1 MPEYMRRN
9 CFFRITDYESNID
22 DVQIGR
28 NIIFFYNA
36 LDKGEFLG
44 HENCWVTV
52 YNQEIIEYGKEYSD
66 DELIQIFEKMP
77 GVIQLPVNQKSL
89 PRSEKRK
96 MVTTRRI
103 NNGNDYK
110 V

>member
-1 MPEYMRRN
+1 M
-9 CFFRITDYESNID
+9 
-22 DVQIGR
+22 
-28 NIIFFYNA
+28 
-36 LDKGEFLG
+36 
-44 HENCWVTV
+44 TV

-66 DELIQIFEKMP
+66 DELTQNFEKMP

-89 PRSEKRK
+89 SRSEKRK

>member
-9 CFFRITDYESNID
+9 CFFRITDCESNIS

-28 NIIFFYNA
+28 NIIFFYKA
-36 LDKGEFLG
+36 LDKGELLG
-44 HENCWVTV
+44 HENDWVTV
-52 YNQEIIEYGKEYSD
+52 YNQEIIEYGKKYSD
-66 DELIQIFEKMP
+66 DESIQISEKMP

-89 PRSEKRK
+89 PRSEKRR

>member
-1 MPEYMRRN
+1 MPEYMRRH
-9 CFFRITDYESNID
+9 CFFQITDYESDID

-44 HENCWVTV
+44 HENDWVTV
-52 YNQEIIEYGKEYSD
+52 YKQEIIEYGKGYNE
-66 DELIQIFEKMP
+66 DELFQILEKMP

-103 NNGNDYK
+103 NRRCIDR
-110 V
+110 